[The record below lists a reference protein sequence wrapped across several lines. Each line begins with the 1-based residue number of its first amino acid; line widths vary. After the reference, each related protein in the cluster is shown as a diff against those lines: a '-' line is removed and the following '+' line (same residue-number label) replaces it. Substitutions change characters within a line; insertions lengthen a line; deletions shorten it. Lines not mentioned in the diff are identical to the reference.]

1 MRTQKKVG
9 RKPGLMLRKW
19 VENMAKKKYKIL
31 SVEVGKFGK
40 TIELP
45 DDEQTER
52 WLQEGK
58 IEEKK

>member
-1 MRTQKKVG
+1 
-9 RKPGLMLRKW
+9 
-19 VENMAKKKYKIL
+19 MAKKKYKIL